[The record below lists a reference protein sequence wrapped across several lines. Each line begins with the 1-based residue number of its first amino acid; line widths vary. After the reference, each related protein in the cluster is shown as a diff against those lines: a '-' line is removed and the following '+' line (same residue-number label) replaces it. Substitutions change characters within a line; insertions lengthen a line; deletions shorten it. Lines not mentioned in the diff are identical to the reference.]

1 MENLKEVI
9 YKALIAEY
17 GEDFVEKDQD
27 KFFISEED
35 SNLGFEVALQVI
47 S

>member
-17 GEDFVEKDQD
+17 GEGFVEKDHD
-27 KFFISEED
+27 GFFISEED
-35 SNLGFEVALQVI
+35 SNLGFKVALNI
-47 S
+47 IP